1 MNMAKRILIAD
12 DSVTIQ
18 KAFAMT
24 FAGEDVIVTA
34 ARSVDEGLAQARQ
47 ARPDLI
53 VADGAMPGRTGYD
66 LCSQVRADAALRGVP
81 VYILASSQQ
90 PYDEGRGR
98 GAGADGHFLKP
109 WDTTALMEKVY
120 AAAGA
125 ASAQPAA
132 PARVT
137 AASLPASAMEEED
150 YGEISIDSSG
160 PSTPLP
166 ITTGAPA
173 MAAAPRLTGAGMPVI
188 GGPAGGVPA
197 SLRSSPPQGVPA
209 MRPSLIP
216 GMRPGAMMPPARPGT
231 APARPLAAP
240 AAPAPS
246 PSMPPRPA
254 APPVGRTMIGLPA
267 AGVPLP
273 GARPGAPLAPPMAPA
288 MRSPTAPIA
297 PLAPP
302 PAAPVISFAPPPA
315 APAPRPR
322 AMTPPM
328 VTPPPRL
335 RDRTPTPPPVYVPP
349 PAPSSA
355 AAASVSESVE
365 QKLAAISA
373 KGPEYAAIAKL
384 SREIIEQVVWEVV
397 PELAEAIIRERVEKQ
412 RLA

>member
-1 MNMAKRILIAD
+1 MNMAKRLLIAD

-34 ARSVDEGLAQARQ
+34 ARSADDGLAQARQ

-90 PYDEGRGR
+90 PYDEARGQ
-98 GAGADGHFLKP
+98 GAGADGYFMKP
-109 WDTTALMEKVY
+109 WDTAALMEKVY
-120 AAAGA
+120 AAAGT
-125 ASAQPAA
+125 SAQPAA

-173 MAAAPRLTGAGMPVI
+173 TAAAPRGGASVGQP
-188 GGPAGGVPA
+188 GA
-197 SLRSSPPQGVPA
+197 PA

-216 GMRPGAMMPPARPGT
+216 GMRPGVMPPARPGT
-231 APARPLAAP
+231 APVRPLGGP
-240 AAPAPS
+240 AAPTPGG
-246 PSMPPRPA
+246 SMPPRPS

-267 AGVPLP
+267 AGVPIP
-273 GARPGAPLAPPMAPA
+273 GAQRPAAPVAPA
-288 MRSPTAPIA
+288 MRSPTAPVA
-297 PLAPP
+297 PLGPTAPP
-302 PAAPVISFAPPPA
+302 PTAPVMSFSPPA
-315 APAPRPR
+315 AAPRPR

-335 RDRTPTPPPVYVPP
+335 RDRTPTPPPSFVPP
-349 PAPSSA
+349 AAAVVSA
-355 AAASVSESVE
+355 ALSQSVD

-397 PELAEAIIRERVEKQ
+397 PELAEAIIRERLDKQ
-412 RLA
+412 RTI

>member
-34 ARSVDEGLAQARQ
+34 ARSADEGLALARQ

-53 VADGAMPGRTGYD
+53 VADGAMHGRTGYD

-90 PYDEGRGR
+90 PYDEARGQ
-98 GAGADGHFLKP
+98 GAGADGHLLKP
-109 WDTTALMEKVY
+109 WDTTAFIEKVY
-120 AAAGA
+120 AAAGGT
-125 ASAQPAA
+125 SAQPAA

-160 PSTPLP
+160 PTTPLP

-173 MAAAPRLTGAGMPVI
+173 MAAAPRATGAGMPVQ
-188 GGPAGGVPA
+188 GGPSGPPSLRMSPPHGVPPM
-197 SLRSSPPQGVPA
+197 RTSPPHGVPA

-216 GMRPGAMMPPARPGT
+216 GMRPGAMPPARPGT
-231 APARPLAAP
+231 APVRPMGGP
-240 AAPAPS
+240 AAPTPS

-267 AGVPLP
+267 AGVPIP
-273 GARPGAPLAPPMAPA
+273 GARPAAPPVSPSMRPPTGPVAPLA
-288 MRSPTAPIA
+288 SPS
-297 PLAPP
+297 
-302 PAAPVISFAPPPA
+302 APVMTFAPPPA

-328 VTPPPRL
+328 VTPPPRM
-335 RDRTPTPPPVYVPP
+335 REPTPTPPPAYVPP
-349 PAPSSA
+349 A
-355 AAASVSESVE
+355 AAAAVSESVD

-397 PELAEAIIRERVEKQ
+397 PELAEAIIRERLEKQ
-412 RLA
+412 RTI